1 MSSSPIPLKT
11 SLFIYTKGAK
21 QSWLTGTVSNKSIQL
36 STSKTKALKLVAER
50 AGNYYTLRVY
60 GIKKYLAAG
69 NPSGAAADCTAVFTT
84 NPKGMEHHWNIV
96 TTSTGMRISTVQP
109 CTERGKRVV
118 QFLKVVPSSSGGHL
132 ELASKDSDIFF
143 SISANSSG
151 PGTAPTPR
159 PVTGTP
165 APSGSTGQL
174 KIQSAPQIP
183 KIITIEPYNR
193 PGYFLG
199 PKSMATNEND
209 GSLQVAP
216 SRVLWYTDA
225 TSTTTSISMRAVQY
239 NGPSLGV
246 NSTCAS
252 PILSRISGGSTR
264 FIIGT
269 VSGYNGFIIRTST
282 VCNDNKYKYL
292 VIHTNGSP
300 GVSSNAPTSKT
311 IQQHL
316 WRFSIGATQTP
327 TPDITI
333 APITRSPTTI
343 PPVTYRPTTT
353 PTPDT
358 FPPLTPAPT
367 FQPTVGPVPIPTIRP
382 VPTLTA
388 IPTYAP
394 TESPTFAPTE
404 IPTFAPT
411 ERPTLPPLSP
421 TPSPTNSPGGGS
433 GPININIDAGRPD
446 RVVFPYPVTPDLLL
460 ANPDGS
466 LNATGGL
473 MTDAPS
479 TTPTALPS
487 ETALPDGDL
496 ILPQFEDG
504 ESEENSD
511 DEGDDETV
519 YTGLW
524 TTPVIL
530 ISILVLLT
538 VFIGGYYLYNTSQ
551 STSTNTSSGN
561 AGGSNNA
568 LTNTLNNSLNAPLNT
583 GTPNLGGADTFG
595 DGFNDFANVENIGPP
610 PPTTTTR

>member
-69 NPSGAAADCTAVFTT
+69 NPGGTAADCTAVFTT
-84 NPKGMEHHWNIV
+84 NPKGMQHYWNVV

-109 CTERGKRVV
+109 CTERGKKVV

-165 APSGSTGQL
+165 ARSESTGQL

-199 PKSMATNEND
+199 PKSMATNDTD
-209 GSLQVAP
+209 GSLQAAT

-225 TSTTTSISMRAVQY
+225 TSTSTSISMRVVQF

-246 NSTCAS
+246 SPTCAS
-252 PILSRISGGSTR
+252 PILSRISSGSTR

-282 VCNDNKYKYL
+282 VCNDNKYRYL
-292 VIHTNGSP
+292 VLHTNGTP
-300 GVSSNAPTSKT
+300 GVSPNAPTSKT

-316 WRFSIGATQTP
+316 WRFSIGATLTP

-333 APITRSPTTI
+333 APIQTPSIPPTTFQ
-343 PPVTYRPTTT
+343 PTTT

-367 FQPTVGPVPIPTIRP
+367 FQPTFGPTIIPTMMP
-382 VPTLTA
+382 TYSPTEVPT
-388 IPTYAP
+388 IAP

-404 IPTFAPT
+404 SPTFAPT
-411 ERPTLPPLSP
+411 ESPTFAPTESPTLPPLSS
-421 TPSPTNSPGGGS
+421 TPSPTNPPGGGS

-511 DEGDDETV
+511 DEEDDTV

-524 TTPVIL
+524 TTPVLL

-538 VFIGGYYLYNTSQ
+538 VFIGGYYLYNKSQ
-551 STSTNTSSGN
+551 STSTNTSSVN

-583 GTPNLGGADTFG
+583 GTPDTFG